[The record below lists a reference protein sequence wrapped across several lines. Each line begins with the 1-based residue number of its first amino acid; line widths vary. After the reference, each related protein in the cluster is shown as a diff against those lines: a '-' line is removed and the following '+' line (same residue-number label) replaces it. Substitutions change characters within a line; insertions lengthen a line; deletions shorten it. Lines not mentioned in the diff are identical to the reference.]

1 LGIAKKKSVKSGEAT
16 PRLKTT
22 QVPEWKDKWKT
33 DSGILVKRLYGP
45 WDLEEQG
52 FDYWKDLGEPGHY
65 PFTRGLT
72 PGMYRSNLWAM
83 VQYAGYGSPTETN
96 RWFKYLLDQGATGLS
111 LALDLPTQIG
121 YDSDNQMATGEVG
134 KVGVHID
141 SLRDIETIFAGIA
154 FDKLQFLSTT
164 ANAIG
169 PIYLAWML
177 ALAEKRGFK
186 PDQFHLNIQNDV
198 LKEYICRGTQIF
210 PPKAGLK
217 FATDVAEFV
226 VKNHLNTI
234 YPMAFC
240 GYHIRDA
247 GSTAVQEIAFTLINA
262 MTVLD
267 ELCARGLKV
276 DDLAGRY
283 RIFLGTRTDL
293 FEEVAK
299 FRACRRIFAKMM
311 KDRFGAKSEEAMSA
325 RLQGMTLGS
334 SYTAQQPLNNIIR
347 GTVQTIASILGG
359 ESNLV
364 VTSYDEALALPS
376 KEAATIALRTQQIVA
391 YESNIINTV
400 DPLAGSYFVEHLT
413 NEIEHRAREVMDK
426 VEAMGKSVAAIETAY
441 FQQELAESA
450 YHWQKQIEA
459 KERIIVGVNKYQD
472 NEPINIKLH
481 QANPETE
488 VQQGRQLKAL
498 KRERHNE
505 GVMRSLHDVRGA
517 AKKNENMLPSI
528 LGAVKVYATNG
539 EICDV
544 LRDVWGE
551 WRNLG
556 WF

>member
-1 LGIAKKKSVKSGEAT
+1 MAKRKVSKGSKT
-16 PRLKTT
+16 DPKLKTT
-22 QVPEWKDKWKT
+22 HVPEWKDKWET
-33 DSGILVKRLYGP
+33 DSGIPVKRFYGP

-52 FDYWKDLGEPGHY
+52 FDYWTHLGEPGHY
-65 PFTRGLT
+65 PYTRGLT

-83 VQYAGYGSPTETN
+83 VQYGGYGSSTETN
-96 RWFKYLLDQGATGLS
+96 KWFKYLLDQGATGLS

-121 YDSDNQMATGEVG
+121 YDSDSPMAMGEVG

-141 SLRDIETIFAGIA
+141 SLRDIEIIFDGIA

-169 PIYLAWML
+169 PIYLAWIL
-177 ALAEKRGFK
+177 ALAEKRGFESN
-186 PDQFHLNIQNDV
+186 QFHLNIQNDV

-210 PPKAGLK
+210 PPRAGLK
-217 FATDVAEFV
+217 FATDVGEYV
-226 VKNHLNTI
+226 VKNHLDTI
-234 YPMAFC
+234 LPMAFC

-247 GSTAVQEIAFTLINA
+247 GSTAVQEIAFTLSNA

-267 ELCARGLKV
+267 EFCARGLKV

-283 RIFLGTRTDL
+283 RIFLGTRSDL

-311 KDRFGAKSEEAMSA
+311 KERFGAKSELAMSA

-334 SYTAQQPLNNIIR
+334 SFTAQQPLNNIVR
-347 GTVQTIASILGG
+347 GTVGAMASILGG

-400 DPLAGSYFVEHLT
+400 DPLAGSYYVEYLT
-413 NEIEHRAREVMDK
+413 NEIERRAQEIMGK
-426 VEAMGKSVAAIETAY
+426 IEAMGKSVAAIESAY

-450 YHWQKQIEA
+450 YNWQRQIDS

-472 NEPINIKLH
+472 NEPINIRLH
-481 QANPETE
+481 QGDPGTE
-488 VQQGRQLKAL
+488 AQQVRDLKAL
-498 KRERHNE
+498 KRERNNQE
-505 GVMRSLHDVRGA
+505 VIRSLQDVKAA
-517 AKKNENMLPSI
+517 AKKNENMLPSMMT
-528 LGAVKVYATNG
+528 AVKAYATIG

-544 LRDVWGE
+544 LREVWGE
-551 WRNLG
+551 CRNSGL
-556 WF
+556 F

>member
-1 LGIAKKKSVKSGEAT
+1 MGTKKSNRGNKT
-16 PRLKTT
+16 YPKLKTT
-22 QVPEWKDKWKT
+22 RVPEWKEKWET
-33 DSGILVKRLYGP
+33 DSNIPVRRFYGP

-52 FDYWKDLGEPGHY
+52 FDYWRDLGEPGHY

-83 VQYAGYGSPTETN
+83 VQYGGYGSPAETN

-111 LALDLPTQIG
+111 VALDLPTQTG
-121 YDSDNQMATGEVG
+121 YDSDSKMATGEVG
-134 KVGVHID
+134 RVGVHID
-141 SLRDIETIFAGIA
+141 SLRDVEIIFDGIA

-164 ANAIG
+164 ANSIG
-169 PIYLAWML
+169 PIYLAWIL
-177 ALAEKRGFK
+177 ALAEKRGLK
-186 PDQFHLNIQNDV
+186 PNQFHLNIQNDV

-210 PPKAGLK
+210 PPMTGLR
-217 FATDVAEFV
+217 FATDVSEYV
-226 VKNHLNTI
+226 VKNQLDTF

-267 ELCARGLKV
+267 EFCSRGLKV

-283 RIFLGTRTDL
+283 RIFLGTRTDI

-299 FRACRRIFAKMM
+299 FRACRRMFAKMI
-311 KDRFGAKSEEAMSA
+311 KEHFGAKNELAMSA
-325 RLQGMTLGS
+325 RLQGYTLGS

-347 GTVQTIASILGG
+347 GTIETIASILGG

-400 DPLAGSYFVEHLT
+400 DPLAGSYYVEYLT
-413 NEIEHRAREVMDK
+413 NEIERRALDLMER
-426 VEAMGKSVAAIETAY
+426 VEAMGKSVAAIESGY
-441 FQQELAESA
+441 FQKELAESA
-450 YHWQKQIEA
+450 YKWQKQIEL

-481 QANPETE
+481 QVNPETE
-488 VQQGRQLKAL
+488 AQQVRDLKAL
-498 KRERHNE
+498 KRERDNE
-505 GVMRSLHDVRGA
+505 KVRRCLHDVAAA
-517 AKKNENMLPSI
+517 AKRNDNMVPSI
-528 LGAVKVYATNG
+528 LEAVKAYATNG
-539 EICDV
+539 EICDI

-551 WRNLG
+551 CRNLG

>member
-1 LGIAKKKSVKSGEAT
+1 MTTKKSANSSQTE
-16 PRLKTT
+16 PNLKTT
-22 QVPEWKDKWKT
+22 KVPEWKDKWET
-33 DSGILVKRLYGP
+33 DSGIPVNRLYGP
-45 WDLEEQG
+45 WDLEGQG
-52 FDYWKDLGEPGHY
+52 FNYWRDLGEPGHY

-83 VQYAGYGSPTETN
+83 VQYAGYGSSAETN

-121 YDSDNQMATGEVG
+121 YDSDSPMATGEVG
-134 KVGVHID
+134 RVGVHID
-141 SLRDIETIFAGIA
+141 SLRDMEIIFDGIA
-154 FDKLQFLSTT
+154 FDKLEFLSTT

-169 PIYLAWML
+169 PIYLAWIL
-177 ALAEKRGFK
+177 ALAEKREVK
-186 PDQFHLNIQNDV
+186 PNQFHLNIQNDV

-217 FATDVAEFV
+217 FATDVGEYV
-226 VKNHLNTI
+226 VKNHLDTI

-247 GSTAVQEIAFTLINA
+247 GSTAVQEIAFTLSNA
-262 MTVLD
+262 ITVLD
-267 ELCARGLKV
+267 EFCARGLKV

-299 FRACRRIFAKMM
+299 FRACRRIFAKTM
-311 KDRFGAKSEEAMSA
+311 KDRFGAKSESAMSA

-334 SYTAQQPLNNIIR
+334 SYTAQQPLNNIVR
-347 GTVQTIASILGG
+347 GTLQAIASILGG

-400 DPLAGSYFVEHLT
+400 DPLAGSYYVESLT
-413 NEIEHRAREVMDK
+413 NEIERRSREIMDK
-426 VEAMGKSVAAIETAY
+426 IEAMGKSVTAIENSY

-450 YHWQKQIEA
+450 YHWQKQIDS

-472 NEPINIKLH
+472 HEPINIRLH
-481 QANPETE
+481 QVDPETE
-488 VQQGRQLKAL
+488 AQQVDNLKAL
-498 KRERHNE
+498 KRERNNKE
-505 GVMRSLHDVRGA
+505 VIRSLQDVRRA
-517 AKKNENMLPSI
+517 AKRNENMVPSI
-528 LGAVKVYATNG
+528 MEAVKAYATNG

-551 WRNLG
+551 CRNVG
-556 WF
+556 CF

>member
-1 LGIAKKKSVKSGEAT
+1 MAGKKSDKET
-16 PRLKTT
+16 PKLKTAHVT
-22 QVPEWKDKWKT
+22 EWKDKWET
-33 DSGILVKRLYGP
+33 DSGIPVKRLYGP

-65 PFTRGLT
+65 PYTRGLT
-72 PGMYRSNLWAM
+72 PGVYRSNLWSM
-83 VQYAGYGSPTETN
+83 VQYGGFGTPAETN
-96 RWFKYLLDQGATGLS
+96 RWFKYLLEQGATGLS

-121 YDSDNQMATGEVG
+121 YDSDHPLAAGEVG

-141 SLRDIETIFAGIA
+141 SLRDIEIIFDGIA
-154 FDKLQFLSTT
+154 FDRLQFLSTT

-169 PIYLAWML
+169 PIYLAWIL
-177 ALAEKRGFK
+177 ALAEKRGLK

-210 PPKAGLK
+210 PAKAGLK
-217 FATDVAEFV
+217 FATDVAEYV
-226 VKNHLNTI
+226 VRNRLDTI
-234 YPMAFC
+234 LPMAFC

-247 GSTAVQEIAFTLINA
+247 GSTAVQEIAFTLVNA
-262 MTVLD
+262 MTVL
-267 ELCARGLKV
+267 EEFCARGLKV

-311 KDRFGAKSEEAMSA
+311 KERFGAKSELAMSA

-334 SYTAQQPLNNIIR
+334 SFTAQQPLNNIIR
-347 GTVQTIASILGG
+347 GTVQAMASILGG

-376 KEAATIALRTQQIVA
+376 KEAATLALRTQQIVA

-413 NEIEHRAREVMDK
+413 HEIEHRAREIMDK
-426 VEAMGKSVAAIETAY
+426 VERMGKSVAAIENAY

-450 YHWQKQIEA
+450 YHWQKQIDSG
-459 KERIIVGVNKYQD
+459 ERVIVGVNKYQD
-472 NEPINIKLH
+472 HEPVNIKLH
-481 QANPETE
+481 RVDPETE
-488 VQQGRQLKAL
+488 AQQVRNLNSL
-498 KRERHNE
+498 KRERNNE
-505 GVMRSLHDVRGA
+505 EVLRSLREVRSA
-517 AKKNENMLPSI
+517 AKRNENMVPSI
-528 LGAVKVYATNG
+528 MEAVQVYATNG

-544 LRDVWGE
+544 LRDIWGE
-551 WRNLG
+551 CKNLG
-556 WF
+556 CY

>member
-1 LGIAKKKSVKSGEAT
+1 MATKSPVKGGKASPPLRT
-16 PRLKTT
+16 N
-22 QVPEWKDKWKT
+22 QVPEWKDRWET
-33 DSGILVKRLYGP
+33 DSGIPVKRLYGP

-52 FDYWKDLGEPGHY
+52 FEYWRDLGEPGHY

-72 PGMYRSNLWAM
+72 PGGYRSSLWAM
-83 VQYAGYGSPTETN
+83 VQYAGYGSPAETN
-96 RWFKYLLDQGATGLS
+96 KWFKYLLDQGATGLS

-121 YDSDNQMATGEVG
+121 YDSDNPMATGEVG
-134 KVGVHID
+134 RVGVHID
-141 SLRDIETIFAGIA
+141 SLRDMEIIFDGIA
-154 FDKLQFLSTT
+154 FDQLQFLSTT

-169 PIYLAWML
+169 PVYLAWIL
-177 ALAEKRGFK
+177 ALAEKRGFT
-186 PDQFHLNIQNDV
+186 PNQFHLNIQNDV

-210 PPKAGLK
+210 PPEAGLK
-217 FATDVAEFV
+217 FATDVAEYV
-226 VKNHLNTI
+226 VRNHLDTI

-267 ELCARGLKV
+267 EFCARGLQV

-299 FRACRRIFAKMM
+299 FRACRRLFAKMM
-311 KDRFGAKSEEAMSA
+311 KERFGAKSESAMSG

-347 GTVQTIASILGG
+347 GTVQAIASILGG

-376 KEAATIALRTQQIVA
+376 KEAATIALRTQQIIA
-391 YESNIINTV
+391 HESNVINTV
-400 DPLAGSYFVEHLT
+400 DPLAGSYYVESLT
-413 NEIEHRAREVMDK
+413 HEIEHRAREVMDK
-426 VEAMGKSVAAIETAY
+426 IEAMGKSVGAIENAY
-441 FQQELAESA
+441 FQKELAESA
-450 YHWQKQIEA
+450 YHWQKQIDS

-472 NEPINIKLH
+472 HEPVNITLH
-481 QANPETE
+481 QVDPGTE
-488 VQQGRQLKAL
+488 GQQVRNLNAL
-498 KRERHNE
+498 KRERNDE
-505 GVMRSLHDVRGA
+505 EVKRSLREVRA
-517 AKKNENMLPSI
+517 AARRNENMVPSI
-528 LGAVKVYATNG
+528 LEAVKAYSTNG

-551 WRNLG
+551 CRNAG

>member
-1 LGIAKKKSVKSGEAT
+1 MAKKKSLKSGKASPKLE
-16 PRLKTT
+16 TT
-22 QVPEWKDKWKT
+22 QVPEWKDKWET
-33 DSGILVKRLYGP
+33 DSGIPVKRLYGP

-65 PFTRGLT
+65 PFTRSLT

-83 VQYAGYGSPTETN
+83 VQYAGYGSAAETN

-121 YDSDNQMATGEVG
+121 YDSDSPMATGEVG
-134 KVGVHID
+134 KVGVHMD
-141 SLRDIETIFAGIA
+141 SLRDIEIIFDGIA

-169 PIYLAWML
+169 PIYLAWVL
-177 ALAEKRGFK
+177 ALSEKRGFK

-226 VKNHLNTI
+226 VKNHLDTI

-267 ELCARGLKV
+267 EFCARGLKV

-311 KDRFGAKSEEAMSA
+311 KEHFGAKSEEAMSA

-334 SYTAQQPLNNIIR
+334 SFTAQQPLNNIIR
-347 GTVQTIASILGG
+347 GTVQAIASILGG

-400 DPLAGSYFVEHLT
+400 DPLAGSYYVEYLT
-413 NEIEHRAREVMDK
+413 NEIEHRAREIMDK
-426 VEAMGKSVAAIETAY
+426 IEAMGKSVAAIERAY
-441 FQQELAESA
+441 FQRELAESA
-450 YHWQKQIEA
+450 YHWQKQIDA

-481 QANPETE
+481 QVDPETE
-488 VQQGRQLKAL
+488 AQQVRQLKAL

-505 GVMRSLHDVRGA
+505 GVIQSLRDVRGA
-517 AKKNENMLPSI
+517 AKKNENMVPSI
-528 LGAVKVYATNG
+528 LEAVKVYATNG